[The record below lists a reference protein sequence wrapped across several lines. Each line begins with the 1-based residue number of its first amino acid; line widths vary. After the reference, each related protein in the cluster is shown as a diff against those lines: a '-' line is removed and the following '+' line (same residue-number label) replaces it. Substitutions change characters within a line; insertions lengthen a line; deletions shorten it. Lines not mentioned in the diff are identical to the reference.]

1 VIYIYIYINKSWS
14 WNLFT
19 MVTTGL
25 FNAKINY
32 QIKANLIQKNMLLF
46 HGLVIFAKMVKI
58 FKN

>member
-1 VIYIYIYINKSWS
+1 
-14 WNLFT
+14 
-19 MVTTGL
+19 MAATGL

-46 HGLVIFAKMVKI
+46 HSLIIFAKIVKI